1 MKNHSLF
8 EKYRSVIVSFRDVK
22 DRKDLLLEDSGEE
35 RIYYAPFDYVNPE
48 ARLFNEY
55 TEYSVPKNFSV
66 DAEFHCSQ
74 GQTCCKNGNTGIGV
88 GNQVKGRI
96 DRDRKLDP

>member
-1 MKNHSLF
+1 MMMPEKAGGRAQAIGQHRKLF
-8 EKYRSVIVSFRDVK
+8 SAETA
-22 DRKDLLLEDSGEE
+22 EDSRNGDAE
-35 RIYYAPFDYVNPE
+35 RS
-48 ARLFNEY
+48 NEY

-74 GQTCCKNGNTGIGV
+74 SQTCCKNGNTGIGV